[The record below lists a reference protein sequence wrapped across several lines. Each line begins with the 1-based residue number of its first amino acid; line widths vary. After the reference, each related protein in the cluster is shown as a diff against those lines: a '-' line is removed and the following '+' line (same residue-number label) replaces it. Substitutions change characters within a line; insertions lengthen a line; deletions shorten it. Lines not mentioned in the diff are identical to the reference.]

1 MRAAFAPYVPRLLDE
16 PWDGAR
22 IVAGAVAVCSITGL
36 TALTELL
43 SGEGEEGD
51 DMVTATINDAFGE
64 LIAIAEAAGGDVL
77 FLGGDA
83 MCVLFTG
90 KGRRGRAIN
99 AVHAMQEAV
108 ATLPLVPGV
117 AVALSMSAGIAS
129 GIVHLIT
136 CGDEPRQLIAV
147 GPTVTKAVELEA
159 SAGPGD
165 TRSETVDRSTLET
178 QGRPMA
184 WPAIAFL
191 AQPIRHVIESK
202 AADPAHRPATVG
214 FGIFSGVDRAL
225 RRNPSTAADRIAEV
239 VDAVQRAA
247 ADHDVTLLGT
257 NVGQDGGRFLLT
269 AGVPIAADDGE
280 ERMIGAAKGATAGH
294 PPFALRFG
302 VATGNVF
309 AGDMGGSTRRTYTA
323 MGDTVDLAGRLA
335 ATASPGEVLTTH
347 RTIDRSTTRY
357 AISEWDPATFKQAQ
371 VVPVVVGAELAP
383 APGSAGGFA
392 GRSKQRADLTE
403 QVSRLDE
410 GRGGIVDIIGP
421 AGVGK
426 SRLVAEV
433 LRDTRQPIV
442 IVRGEEYR
450 QLIPYGAASRLLRAA
465 MGISDGE
472 DPRRAGM
479 LLEAQVHDV
488 APYLDPWLPLL
499 AEVIGAEVDATPE
512 VDQLD
517 DAFRG
522 ERIHWAVAQLGVWL
536 TRQPIVI
543 CIEDSHWMDAASA
556 KLLSFLLARGAE
568 LPWLVLATR
577 RPGGSGWEPGDE
589 LDAIRI
595 ELEPLASGASLAL
608 FTELRRDNPLS
619 PDLAAAVVEMSG
631 GNPLFLELLA
641 RAAAPSEDSPDSVEA
656 TIAMQIDR
664 LHPDDRRLMREA
676 SVLGR
681 RFSPD
686 FAVEVIGPQEW
697 TGLDEHLEREWDGQ
711 LSFRHA
717 LVHEVAYEGL
727 SASAR
732 ADLHRRVAQALSA
745 RSAGPELLSLH
756 YRRAGAHDDAWAFG
770 YLAGKRALA
779 RGAPDEA
786 SILLERA
793 LSSARRVGSIHVGD
807 LAEATEL
814 LGDAHRLAGRFEE
827 ADRAYVKSDSRVKHR
842 VDRARLLRKRAL
854 IRQQQRQFPESL
866 RMLTRALR
874 VMPARSH
881 PGERAELE
889 VAYADIRY
897 RQARYRDTVER
908 AERAIPLAK
917 KARDQKTLG
926 HAYFLNGRA
935 KSQLDPGSGVKDV
948 ALALKTFEK
957 LNDHLMQAKVLNS
970 LGIAAYDRG
979 RWTEALE
986 YQQRNAEERDL
997 TGDAVGSA
1005 RAGHSRALVLLDQGK
1020 LDDAELEL
1028 DRVGLMWRAANYRVG
1043 IVESTMNLAT
1053 VAARRGDTEPAL
1065 RMLGET
1071 LAQFEDMGADHP
1083 AVVNRLAEAEAHL
1096 LGGDVEA
1103 ALATA
1108 DKAIEAAEGVEGVE
1122 RSLVGLLRIRGV
1134 ALVWLG
1140 GSQEGRVQLL
1150 DALQAARR
1158 AGGPFEEVLLLDSLA
1173 TLYGDKEAAER
1184 RDTIVEQLGIVKL
1197 PPFLTPG

>member
-22 IVAGAVAVCSITGL
+22 IVAGSVALCSITGL
-36 TALTELL
+36 TALTEQL
-43 SGEGEEGD
+43 SGEEGD
-51 DMVTATINDAFGE
+51 DLVTATINGAFGE

-77 FLGGDA
+77 FLGGEA

-90 KGRRGRAIN
+90 KGRHGRAIN
-99 AVHAMQEAV
+99 AVHAMQDAV
-108 ATLPLVPGV
+108 AALPLVPGG

-129 GIVHLIT
+129 GMVHLIT

-159 SAGPGD
+159 SAGPGE
-165 TRSETVDRSTLET
+165 TRSETVDRGALET

-191 AQPIRHVIESK
+191 AQPIRRVIESET
-202 AADPAHRPATVG
+202 ARPAHRPATVG

-225 RRNPSTAADRIAEV
+225 RRNPSSAADRIAEV

-269 AGVPIAADDGE
+269 AGVPIAVGDGE
-280 ERMIGAAKGATAGH
+280 ERMIGAAKGATAGQ

-309 AGDMGGSTRRTYTA
+309 AGDMGGSTRRTYTV
-323 MGDTVDLAGRLA
+323 MGDTVDLAARLA

-347 RTIDRSTTRY
+347 RTIDRSATRY
-357 AISEWDPATFKQAQ
+357 AISEWDPVTFRGIEAQ

-383 APGSAGGFA
+383 ARGGGGGFA
-392 GRSKQRADLTE
+392 GRSKQRADLIE
-403 QVSRLDE
+403 QVTLLDE
-410 GRGGIVDIIGP
+410 GRGGIVDVVGP

-426 SRLVAEV
+426 SRLVTEA
-433 LRDTRQPIV
+433 LRDTKQPIV
-442 IVRGEEYR
+442 VVRGEEYR

-465 MGISDGE
+465 MGIGDRE
-472 DPRRAGM
+472 DPGRAGT

-499 AEVIGAEVDATPE
+499 AQVIDAEVDATPE

-522 ERIHWAVAQLGVWL
+522 DRIHWAVAQLGVWL

-543 CIEDSHWMDAASA
+543 RIEDSHWMDPASA
-556 KLLSFLLARGAE
+556 RLLSFLLARGAE
-568 LPWLVLATR
+568 LPWLVLATH
-577 RPGGSGWEPGDE
+577 RPEGPGWEPGDE
-589 LDAIRI
+589 LDATRI
-595 ELEPLASGASLAL
+595 ELGPLAPGASLAL
-608 FTELRRDNPLS
+608 LTELRRANPLS
-619 PDLAAAVVEMSG
+619 PDLAAAVVARSG

-641 RAAAPSEDSPDSVEA
+641 RAAAPSEGSPDPVEA
-656 TIAMQIDR
+656 TIAKQIDR
-664 LHPDDRRLMREA
+664 LPPADRRLMREV

-686 FAVEVIGPQEW
+686 FAEEVIGPQEW
-697 TGLDEHLEREWDGQ
+697 TGLEEHLEREWDGQ

-727 SASAR
+727 SASTR
-732 ADLHRRVAQALSA
+732 RDLHRRAAQALTA
-745 RSAGPELLSLH
+745 QSAGPELLSLH
-756 YRRAGAHDDAWAFG
+756 YQRAGAHDEGWAFA

-786 SILLERA
+786 SMLLEQA
-793 LSSARRVGSIHVGD
+793 LSSARRVGSISVRD
-807 LAEATEL
+807 LADATEL
-814 LGDAHRLAGRFEE
+814 LGDAHRLAGRVEE
-827 ADRAYVKSDSRVKHR
+827 ADRAYLKSDGRVQHR
-842 VDRARLLRKRAL
+842 VDKARLLHKRAL

-874 VMPARSH
+874 VMPARSY

-889 VAYADIRY
+889 VAYADVRY

-917 KARDQKTLG
+917 KAGDQKTLG
-926 HAYFLNGRA
+926 HAYFLKGQAN
-935 KSQLDPGSGVKDV
+935 SHLDPGSGAKDV

-957 LNDHLMQAKVLNS
+957 VNDHLMQAKVLNS
-970 LGIAAYDRG
+970 LGLDAYDRG
-979 RWTEALE
+979 LWTEALE
-986 YQQRNAEERDL
+986 YQQRNTEQRDL
-997 TGDAVGSA
+997 AGDAVGAAS
-1005 RAGHSRALVLLDQGK
+1005 AGHSRALVLLDQGK
-1020 LDDAELEL
+1020 LDEAELEL
-1028 DRVGLMWRAANYRVG
+1028 ERVGVMCRAANYGVG
-1043 IVESTMNLAT
+1043 IAESTMNLAT
-1053 VAARRGDTEPAL
+1053 VAARRGDTESAL
-1065 RMLGET
+1065 LMLDET
-1071 LAQFEDMGADHP
+1071 LAQFEDTGADRP
-1083 AVVNRLAEAEAHL
+1083 AVVNLLAQAEAHL

-1108 DKAIEAAEGVEGVE
+1108 DKAIEAAEGVDGVE
-1122 RSLVGLLRIRGV
+1122 RSMVGLLRVRGV

-1140 GSQEGRVQLL
+1140 SSQEGHTQLL

-1158 AGGPFEEVLLLDSLA
+1158 AGGAFEEVLLLDSLA
-1173 TLYGDKEAAER
+1173 TLYGDKEAAEQ
-1184 RDTIVEQLGIVKL
+1184 RDTIVGQLGIVKL
-1197 PPFLTPG
+1197 PPFLTP